1 MEQKRFTK
9 NDNSFVCANC
19 GLEVQPLG
27 YTPRN
32 HCPKCLCSLHV
43 DVLPGD
49 RQNECGG
56 IMDPVSVLPDPDRG
70 YITIHQCR
78 RCQAI
83 VRNRAA
89 HEAKVQPDDLRYL
102 IRLTSHPIPTPQKPK
117 QKGNRYK

>member
-9 NDNSFVCANC
+9 NDCAFVCANC
-19 GLEVQPLG
+19 GTEVQPLG
-27 YTPRN
+27 YTSRN

-56 IMDPVSVLPDPDRG
+56 IMDPVAALPDPDRG
-70 YITIHQCR
+70 YILLHQCR
-78 RCQAI
+78 RCQTI

-89 HEAKVQPDDLRYL
+89 HEAKVQPDDLKYL
-102 IRLTSHPIPTPQKPK
+102 IRLTSHPIPAEPK
-117 QKGNRYK
+117 SKGKGRFHK